1 MSAHVPVLRK
11 ITSLILTVSLLISAG
26 IAYDK
31 QRAIKQAYYAKK
43 IAVLRAESAAQE
55 PRPEEN
61 SASISI
67 DASGFDESA
76 EGRNGCS
83 TIAAARENGFVNCN
97 SVDSGGSRSVVN
109 NVIGRLNNP
118 IVPISDEAE
127 VHAIGVYSNGKI
139 TVDVDYPEHP
149 IVLVLTAYESVK
161 WDIQVHPDTKIERLI
176 ISGYHAQSYQGITSS
191 TPVEIYTYDPS
202 KCSTPCWRR
211 QGHFYASSLI
221 EAQTRLDYQIE
232 RIIGKRMNSFQ
243 GEYAG
248 KSFKIHSG
256 IQQLND

>member
-26 IAYDK
+26 VAYDK

-55 PRPEEN
+55 AAKNP
-61 SASISI
+61 IGI

-76 EGRNGCS
+76 EGRNACATTS
-83 TIAAARENGFVNCN
+83 PPEGFMNCN

-109 NVIGRLNNP
+109 SVIGRLNNP

-127 VHAIGVYSNGKI
+127 VHAIGVYSDGKI
-139 TVDVDYPEHP
+139 IVDVDYPERP
-149 IVLVLTAYESVK
+149 IVLVLTAYGSVK
-161 WDIQVHPDTKIERLI
+161 WDIKVHPDTKIERLI
-176 ISGYHAQSYQGITSS
+176 ISGYNMQFYQGITAS
-191 TPVEIYTYDPS
+191 TPVEMYTYKPS
-202 KCSTPCWRR
+202 TCSTACWHRE
-211 QGHFYASSLI
+211 GYFYAYDLI
-221 EAQTRLDYQIE
+221 NAKIKLNHKIQSIT
-232 RIIGKRMNSFQ
+232 GKRINSFQ

-256 IQQLND
+256 IQQLDD

>member
-26 IAYDK
+26 VAYDK

-55 PRPEEN
+55 PRPEEHT
-61 SASISI
+61 ASISI

-83 TIAAARENGFVNCN
+83 TIAAARENGFVHCN

-109 NVIGRLNNP
+109 SVIGRLNTP

-127 VHAIGVYSNGKI
+127 VHVIGVYSDG
-139 TVDVDYPEHP
+139 TVTVKVDYSKHP

-161 WDIQVHPDTKIERLI
+161 WDIQVQPDTKIERLI
-176 ISGYHAQSYQGITSS
+176 VSGYHAQSYQGITSS
-191 TPVEIYTYDPS
+191 TPVEIYTYDLS
-202 KCSTPCWRR
+202 KCSTPCWHR
-211 QGHFYASSLI
+211 QSYFYAYDLVD
-221 EAQTRLDYQIE
+221 AQRQLDPKIQG
-232 RIIGKRMNSFQ
+232 IIGKRMNSFQ
-243 GEYAG
+243 GSYTGA
-248 KSFKIHSG
+248 SFNIDTG
-256 IQQLND
+256 VQQLNH

>member
-11 ITSLILTVSLLISAG
+11 ITSLILTVSLLISTG
-26 IAYDK
+26 VAYDK

-83 TIAAARENGFVNCN
+83 TIAAAREKGFVNCN
-97 SVDSGGSRSVVN
+97 SVDSGGSRPTVN
-109 NVIGRLNNP
+109 NVIARLRHR
-118 IVPISDEAE
+118 ISPISDEAE
-127 VHAIGVYSNGKI
+127 VHIIGVYSSGSV
-139 TVDVDYPEHP
+139 TVDVDYPERP

-176 ISGYHAQSYQGITSS
+176 ISGYNMQFYQGITSS
-191 TPVEIYTYDPS
+191 TPVEMYTYKPS
-202 KCSTPCWRR
+202 TCSTACWHRE
-211 QGHFYASSLI
+211 GYFYAYDLI
-221 EAQTRLDYQIE
+221 NAKIKLNDKIQSIT
-232 RIIGKRMNSFQ
+232 GKRINSFQ

-256 IQQLND
+256 IQQLNH